1 MRRSLRATP
10 SACWDFV
17 LVSVLLAAC
26 GSSDP
31 HAPAAPEPEAQV
43 VRQYAVN
50 LEANYKDV
58 IGGVE
63 KLQNA
68 VDGFVAAPSDAGLL
82 AAREAWL
89 ATRPAYGESEVS
101 RFYGGPMDELQAGM
115 NEWPIDETFID
126 YTASTPTGGIIND
139 VAGYPTIDE
148 ALLRNAAE
156 RGGIE
161 NISTG
166 FHAIEFLL
174 WGQRPDQTSGPGDR
188 PYTDYVDGGTAANQD
203 RRRAYLRTVVD
214 ILLSDMQTLDA
225 DWDLARGDS
234 YGAKMVNGSAHDGLE
249 NLVRGFTSMAI
260 GELLY
265 ERIMD
270 PFITQDRKDEESC
283 FSENTMADLK
293 ANAKGVENVYLGRY
307 GDLHGPSVSDLVKAK
322 NPQLDGVIRAQ
333 LTLVREA
340 IDAIPE
346 PFDHSV
352 IAPATSD
359 DNQKVR
365 AAIDTLRPLQD
376 QFRQMAPVLGI
387 SVNL

>member
-1 MRRSLRATP
+1 MKR
-10 SACWDFV
+10 CI
-17 LVSVLLAAC
+17 SVLLSVLLPAC
-26 GSSDP
+26 GDDER
-31 HAPAAPEPEAQV
+31 APTTSEPEPEARV

-50 LEANYKDV
+50 LDANYKDV
-58 IGGVE
+58 IEGVRG
-63 KLQNA
+63 LQTA
-68 VDGFVAAPSDAGLL
+68 VEDFVAAPSEGGLG

-89 ATRPAYGESEVS
+89 ASRPAYGKCEIS
-101 RFYGGPMDELQAGM
+101 RFYGGPMDEAQGGM

-139 VAGYPTIDE
+139 PAGHPTIDE
-148 ALLRNAAE
+148 TLLRDAAG

-174 WGQRPDQTSGPGDR
+174 WGQRPDQAGGPGQR

-203 RRRAYLRTVVD
+203 RRRTYLKVAVD
-214 ILLSDMQTLDA
+214 VLLADMLALDA
-225 DWDLARGDS
+225 EWDLAQPKS
-234 YGAKMVNGSAHDGLE
+234 YGAKMVDGSSHDGLE
-249 NLVRGFTSMAI
+249 NIVRGFTSMAI

-270 PFITQDRKDEESC
+270 PYVTRDRKDEESC
-283 FSENTMADLK
+283 FSESTMVDLK
-293 ANAKGVENVYLGRY
+293 ANAEGVENVYLGKY
-307 GDLHGPSVSDLVKAK
+307 EKLAGASVSDLVKAK

-333 LTLVREA
+333 LALARQA
-340 IDAIPE
+340 IDSIPE

-352 IAPATSD
+352 IAPEDSD
-359 DNQKVR
+359 DNRKVR
-365 AAIDTLRPLQD
+365 EAIDTLRPLQD
-376 QFRQMAPVLGI
+376 QFREMASAIGV